1 MSIWTE
7 PTTSDILTK
16 ARRELDGLPAMAFFD
31 DLLLNL
37 VMKHLHVR
45 GNHGWGAA
53 ILGRFR
59 MHERS
64 LFHWNLRIRKQQKS
78 RTRDSPS

>member
-1 MSIWTE
+1 MVR
-7 PTTSDILTK
+7 TTYAVLTK
-16 ARRELDGLPAMAFFD
+16 ARRELQRFPAMAFFD

-37 VMKHLHVR
+37 VVKGLHVR

-64 LFHWNLRIRKQQKS
+64 LFYCDLVFAGA
-78 RTRDSPS
+78 